1 MKIVSNTSPLVF
13 LTKINRLDFL
23 KGYKLIIPGQVFEE
37 LTEWEKID
45 SESCLKLKEWIS
57 KNKIAVKKVDAI
69 SNLPQSLGKGEK
81 AAISLALK
89 EGTGVILIDEKKAR
103 VAAKSSGIIP
113 IGTIAIV
120 QQQMMD
126 KKITSK
132 ECKNLMLELVKKGY
146 RIKEELLAEFL
157 QNIEKE

>member
-23 KGYKLIIPGQVFEE
+23 KEYKLTIPGQVFEE
-37 LTEWEKID
+37 VTEWEKID
-45 SESCLKLKEWIS
+45 SGSCLKLKEWLS
-57 KNKIAVKKVDAI
+57 KNKIAVKKVDVTG
-69 SNLPQSLGKGEK
+69 NLPQSLGKGEK

-89 EGTGVILIDEKKAR
+89 EGIGIILIDEKKAR

-113 IGTIAIV
+113 IGTIAV
-120 QQQMMD
+120 VKQQLIE
-126 KKITSK
+126 KKITAK
-132 ECKNLMLELVKKGY
+132 ECRQIILELVKKGY

-157 QNIEKE
+157 QSIEE

>member
-23 KGYKLIIPGQVFEE
+23 KGYKLTIPGQVFEE
-37 LTEWEKID
+37 IIEWEKID
-45 SESCLKLKEWIS
+45 SESCLNLKEWIS
-57 KNKIAVKKVDAI
+57 KNKIAVKKADVT

-89 EGTGVILIDEKKAR
+89 EGIKVILIDEKKAR

-113 IGTIAIV
+113 IGTIAV
-120 QQQMMD
+120 VKQQLIE
-126 KKITSK
+126 KKITAK
-132 ECKNLMLELVKKGY
+132 ECRQLVLELIKKGY